1 MNNLWKAYRREA
13 VKPAFGSARLQLKTG
28 NRWHTSLAMVED
40 RSRDVETGRAI
51 LQGYS
56 PEKRYVL
63 AKSITRD
70 LLVSIYDVN
79 TSSSLIMRPSMLLT
93 RRNVSAIS
101 QKVKKSGFKNIEVRL
116 IGLQNGTTELSAAIN
131 DISKAVG
138 GALIEV
144 DLFGNEIRN
153 IAIDLKTGSS
163 YDLLMQNRIYGP
175 AERINNE
182 TADEF
187 AKRKSELAFV

>member
-1 MNNLWKAYRREA
+1 
-13 VKPAFGSARLQLKTG
+13 
-28 NRWHTSLAMVED
+28 MVED
-40 RSRDVETGRAI
+40 RSRYVETGRAI
-51 LQGYS
+51 MQEYS

-63 AKSITRD
+63 AKNITRD

-79 TSSSLIMRPSMLLT
+79 TSSSLIMRPSMLLMK
-93 RRNVSAIS
+93 RNVSAIS
-101 QKVKKSGFKNIEVRL
+101 QKVKKAGFKNIEVRL
-116 IGLQNGTTELSAAIN
+116 IGLQNGITELGAAVS
-131 DISKAVG
+131 DIEKAVG